1 MHWITI
7 ILIGIAANLD
17 NLGISLAY
25 GIKQTKI
32 PIFSNVTI
40 AIISMIVA
48 YVAVVSGGIITNYI
62 PILHAN
68 FLGSSLLCIVGLWTI
83 LSSILSNED
92 TTKKTERIDKDG
104 NNIISVKE
112 AITLGFILSVNC
124 LVSGIAIGASGISAI
139 WTVFSIGFFSI
150 LTVSIGSRFG
160 LILNKTFLGKYSIS
174 ISGGLLIFIG
184 IYELFD

>member
-40 AIISMIVA
+40 AIISMVVA

-68 FLGSSLLCIVGLWTI
+68 LLGSSLLCLIGLWTI
-83 LSSILSNED
+83 LSSIFSKED
-92 TTKKTERIDKDG
+92 TANKTEQIDKDG
-104 NNIISVKE
+104 NNIISVRE

-124 LVSGIAIGASGISAI
+124 LASGIAIGANGISAI
-139 WTVFSIGFFSI
+139 WTVISIGLFSI
-150 LTVSIGSRFG
+150 LTVSIGSHFG
-160 LILNKTFLGKYSIS
+160 LLLNKTFIGKYSIS
-174 ISGGLLIFIG
+174 ISGGILIFIG
-184 IYELFD
+184 IYEMFD

>member
-17 NLGISLAY
+17 NLGIGLAY

-40 AIISMIVA
+40 AIISMVVA
-48 YVAVVSGGIITNYI
+48 YVAVVSGEIITNYI

-68 FLGSSLLCIVGLWTI
+68 LLGSSLLCIIGLWTI

-92 TTKKTERIDKDG
+92 TAKKTEQIDKDG
-104 NNIISVKE
+104 NNIISVRE
-112 AITLGFILSVNC
+112 AISLGFILSVNC
-124 LVSGIAIGASGISAI
+124 LISGIAIGASGISAI
-139 WTVFSIGFFSI
+139 WTVISIGFFSI
-150 LTVSIGSRFG
+150 LTVGIGSHFG
-160 LILNKTFLGKYSIS
+160 LLLNKTFIGKYSIT
-174 ISGGLLIFIG
+174 ISGGILIFIG
-184 IYELFD
+184 LYEMLD

>member
-40 AIISMIVA
+40 AIISMVVS
-48 YVAVVSGGIITNYI
+48 YVAIVSGELVTSYI
-62 PILHAN
+62 PTILAN
-68 FLGSSLLCIVGLWTI
+68 FLGSFLLCIIGLWTI
-83 LSSILSNED
+83 LSNRFSNKD
-92 TTKKTERIDKDG
+92 SSNRTENIDKDG
-104 NNIISVKE
+104 NNIISIRE

-139 WTVFSIGFFSI
+139 WTVISIGFFSV
-150 LTVSIGSRFG
+150 LTVGIGSRFG
-160 LILNKTFLGKYSIS
+160 LLLNKTFIGNYSIT
-174 ISGGLLIFIG
+174 ISGWLLIFIG
-184 IYELFD
+184 IYEMFD